1 MNELKSNKRL
11 NKNKIKLKHNGGKI
25 KKRNSK
31 KKKNLKGN
39 IIELKKAVVMQEN
52 LQHQQKYLVLD

>member
-11 NKNKIKLKHNGGKI
+11 KKNKIKLKHNGGKK

-31 KKKNLKGN
+31 KKKK
-39 IIELKKAVVMQEN
+39 I
-52 LQHQQKYLVLD
+52 